1 MAFGGC
7 ALTPST
13 PSWFT
18 AEMIDELRTQQEY
31 ADFVAARYAGMI
43 GDAASAAT
51 YYRRASE
58 SSPDDP
64 GLLERATLSTLASGD
79 VKEAIRIS
87 KAAKARVSDESPSAE
102 LALIVDD
109 IASGRIKSAEARLK
123 KPVLG
128 ALNIDLAAFL
138 SAWLTAVDNA
148 DAGVLEVDALPGR
161 RMIAGEQ
168 AALKALILMN
178 AGRDEDAMVSFRHA
192 LRLPLAS
199 RDQVAV
205 LGASL
210 AASRGKIDDA
220 RDMIEL
226 VSVDGETGAGA
237 GRLLADLDAGKKI
250 ARPKVDARRGAA
262 LAIYIISGTNL
273 VRSSPDLSALRHAL
287 ALHLDPDLAVAR
299 LALAE
304 AYARQDRPDDAIAA
318 LHRVPDSSAWAAD
331 ALMEEAAILSDHD
344 MTPEALAVADRALA
358 LGERRELV
366 LRAGDLNRIAGRMD
380 VARKLYDRIVTNDA
394 ARGLTDWRVLFARAT
409 VRSETGD
416 WPGAEAD
423 LNAALAIE
431 PDRPE
436 LLNYLGYGWINRGER
451 MPEGLALIKRAA
463 EARPDQGYILDS
475 LGWAYFRLGQY
486 DVAVEHLERA
496 AELSPTESE
505 IIEHLGDA
513 YWRAGR
519 TVEAKFEWKA
529 ALGLKPTPTNEAAL
543 RTKLDRGLP
552 ISPGASLASRP

>member
-1 MAFGGC
+1 M
-7 ALTPST
+7 L
-13 PSWFT
+13 
-18 AEMIDELRTQQEY
+18 DELRTQQEY
-31 ADFVAARYAGMI
+31 ADFIAARYAGMI
-43 GDAASAAT
+43 GDAASAAA

-64 GLLERATLSTLASGD
+64 GLLERAALSTLASGD

-87 KAAKARVSDESPSAE
+87 KAATTRVSDEAPSAE

-109 IASGRIKSAEARLK
+109 IAAGRIRSAETRLK

-128 ALNIDLAAFL
+128 ALNLDLAGFL

-148 DAGVLEVDALPGR
+148 DAGVVEVDALPGR
-161 RMIAGEQ
+161 RMVAGEQ
-168 AALKALILMN
+168 AALKAVILMN
-178 AGRDEDAMVSFRHA
+178 AGRDDDAMVSFRHA

-210 AASRGKIDDA
+210 AASRGTVEDA
-220 RDMIEL
+220 RELIEL

-237 GRLLADLDAGKKI
+237 ARLLADIDAGRKI
-250 ARPKVDARRGAA
+250 ARPKMDARRGAA

-304 AYARQDRPDDAIAA
+304 AYARQERPDDAIAA
-318 LHRVPDSSAWAAD
+318 LRGVPDGSAWAGD
-331 ALMEEAAILSDHD
+331 ARMEEATLLNAQERV
-344 MTPEALAVADRALA
+344 PEALAAADRALE
-358 LGERRELV
+358 LGKRRELV
-366 LRAGDLNRIAGRMD
+366 LRAGDLNRIAERMD
-380 VARKLYDRIVTNDA
+380 VARKLYDQVISSDA
-394 ARGLTDWRVLFARAT
+394 ARGLSDWRVLFARAT

-436 LLNYLGYGWINRGER
+436 LLNYLGYGWVNRGER
-451 MPEGLALIKRAA
+451 MNEGLALIRRAA
-463 EARPDQGYILDS
+463 DARPDQGYIIDS
-475 LGWAYFRLGQY
+475 LGWAYFKLGQY
-486 DVAVEHLERA
+486 DVAVQHLERA
-496 AELSPTESE
+496 AELAPTQSE
-505 IIEHLGDA
+505 IIGHLGDA

-519 TVEAKFEWKA
+519 TFEAKFQWI
-529 ALGLKPTPTNEAAL
+529 AAL
-543 RTKLDRGLP
+543 RLKPDPEHEAELRARLDRGLP
-552 ISPGASLASRP
+552 TSPGAALASRP

>member
-1 MAFGGC
+1 M
-7 ALTPST
+7 L
-13 PSWFT
+13 
-18 AEMIDELRTQQEY
+18 DELRTQQEY

-43 GDAASAAT
+43 GDAASAAA

-58 SSPDDP
+58 SSPEDS

-109 IASGRIKSAEARLK
+109 IAGGRIKSAEARLK

-138 SAWLTAVDNA
+138 SAWLTATDNA
-148 DAGVLEVDALPGR
+148 DAGVVEVDALPGR

-178 AGRDEDAMVSFRHA
+178 AGRDDDAMVSFRHA

-210 AASRGKIDDA
+210 AASRGMITDA
-220 RDMIEL
+220 RELIEL
-226 VSVDGETGAGA
+226 VSVDGETSAGA
-237 GRLLADLDAGKKI
+237 TRLLADLDAGKKI
-250 ARPKVDARRGAA
+250 ARPKMDARRGAA
-262 LAIYIISGTNL
+262 LAVYIISGTNL

-287 ALHLDPDLAVAR
+287 ALHLDPELAVAQ

-304 AYARQDRPDDAIAA
+304 AYARQDRPDDAIAV
-318 LHRVPDSSAWAAD
+318 LRNVPDASAWGAD
-331 ALMEEAAILSDHD
+331 ARMEEAAILSEHD
-344 MTPEALAVADRALA
+344 MTPEALAAADRALALA
-358 LGERRELV
+358 LGERRELA

-380 VARKLYDRIVTNDA
+380 VARKLYDRVITNDA
-394 ARGLTDWRVLFARAT
+394 ARGLSDWRVLFARAT

-505 IIEHLGDA
+505 IIAHLGDA

-529 ALGLKPTPTNEAAL
+529 ALDLKPDPVIEAEL

-552 ISPGASLASRP
+552 IAPGAALASRP

>member
-1 MAFGGC
+1 
-7 ALTPST
+7 
-13 PSWFT
+13 
-18 AEMIDELRTQQEY
+18 MIDELRTQQEY

-43 GDAASAAT
+43 GDAASAAA

-58 SSPDDP
+58 SSPEDS

-109 IASGRIKSAEARLK
+109 IASGRINSAEARLK

-148 DAGVLEVDALPGR
+148 DAGVIEVDALPGR

-168 AALKALILMN
+168 AALKALILMK
-178 AGRDEDAMVSFRHA
+178 AGRDDEAMVSFRHA

-199 RDQVAV
+199 RDQMAV

-210 AASRGKIDDA
+210 AASRGMTTDA
-220 RDMIEL
+220 RELIEL

-237 GRLLADLDAGKKI
+237 ARLLADLDAGKKI
-250 ARPKVDARRGAA
+250 ERPKMDARRGAA

-287 ALHLDPDLAVAR
+287 VLHLDPDLAAAR

-318 LHRVPDSSAWAAD
+318 LRKVPDASAWGAD
-331 ALMEEAAILSDHD
+331 ARMEEAAILSEHD
-344 MTPEALAVADRALA
+344 MTPEALAAADRALA

-380 VARKLYDRIVTNDA
+380 VARKLYDRVVTDDA
-394 ARGLTDWRVLFARAT
+394 SRGLTDWRVLFARAT

-513 YWRAGR
+513 YWRVGR

-529 ALGLKPTPTNEAAL
+529 ALRLKPTPVNEAAL

-552 ISPGASLASRP
+552 MPPGASLASRP

>member
-1 MAFGGC
+1 M
-7 ALTPST
+7 L
-13 PSWFT
+13 
-18 AEMIDELRTQQEY
+18 EELRTQQEY
-31 ADFVAARYAGMI
+31 SDFIAARYAGMI
-43 GDAASAAT
+43 GDAASAAA

-58 SSPDDP
+58 FSPDDS
-64 GLLERATLSTLASGD
+64 GLLERAALSTLASGD

-87 KAAKARVSDESPSAE
+87 RASATRVADEAPSAE

-109 IASGRIKSAEARLK
+109 IATGRIKSAEARLK

-128 ALNIDLAAFL
+128 ALNLDLAAFL

-148 DAGVLEVDALPGR
+148 DAGVVEVDTLPGR

-168 AALKALILMN
+168 AALKAVILMH
-178 AGRDEDAMVSFRHA
+178 AGRDDEAMVSFQHA

-199 RDQVAV
+199 RDHVAV
-205 LGASL
+205 LAASL
-210 AASRGKIDDA
+210 AASRDRIADA
-220 RDMIEL
+220 RDVIEL
-226 VSVDGETGAGA
+226 VSADGETGAGA
-237 GRLLADLDAGKKI
+237 TRLLADIDAGKKI
-250 ARPKVDARRGAA
+250 ARPRMDARKGAA
-262 LAIYIISGTNL
+262 LAIYVISGTNL

-304 AYARQDRPDDAIAA
+304 AYARQVRPDDAIAA
-318 LHRVPDSSAWAAD
+318 LRSVPDGSAWAGD
-331 ALMEEAAILSDHD
+331 ARMEEAALLNAQEHV
-344 MTPEALAVADRALA
+344 PEALAAADQALM
-358 LGERRELV
+358 LGKRRELM
-366 LRAGDLNRIAGRMD
+366 LRAGDLNRIVSRMD
-380 VARKLYDRIVTNDA
+380 VARKLYDQVISDDA

-416 WPGAEAD
+416 WSGAEAD

-451 MPEGLALIKRAA
+451 MTEGLALIRRAA
-463 EARPDQGYILDS
+463 DARPDQGYIIDS
-475 LGWAYFRLGQY
+475 LGWAYFKLGQY
-486 DVAVEHLERA
+486 DVAVQHLERA
-496 AELSPTESE
+496 AELAPTQSE

-519 TVEAKFEWKA
+519 TTEAKFEWTA
-529 ALGLKPTPTNEAAL
+529 ALRLKPDPLSEAEL
-543 RTKLDRGLP
+543 RTKLDKGLP
-552 ISPGASLASRP
+552 TSPGASLASRP

>member
-1 MAFGGC
+1 
-7 ALTPST
+7 
-13 PSWFT
+13 
-18 AEMIDELRTQQEY
+18 MIEGLRTQQEY

-58 SSPDDP
+58 SSPQDP

-148 DAGVLEVDALPGR
+148 DAGVVEVDMLPGR

-168 AALKALILMN
+168 AALKAVILMN
-178 AGRDEDAMVSFRHA
+178 AGRDDEAAASFRHA

-205 LGASL
+205 LGAGL
-210 AASRGKIDDA
+210 EASRGKIADA
-220 RDMIEL
+220 RDMIGL
-226 VSVDGETGAGA
+226 VSVDGEAGAGA
-237 GRLLADLDAGKKI
+237 TRLLADIDAGKKI
-250 ARPKVDARRGAA
+250 ARPKMDARRGAA

-287 ALHLDPDLAVAR
+287 ALHLDPELAVAR
-299 LALAE
+299 IALAE
-304 AYARQDRPDDAIAA
+304 AYARQDRPEDAIAV
-318 LHRVPDSSAWAAD
+318 LRSVPDASAWAGD
-331 ALMEEAAILSDHD
+331 ARMEEAALLSEHD
-344 MTPEALAVADRALA
+344 MAAEALAVADKALA
-358 LGERRELV
+358 LDKRRELV
-366 LRAGDLNRIAGRMD
+366 LRAGDLNRIADRMD
-380 VARKLYDRIVTNDA
+380 VARKLYDEVVANDA
-394 ARGLTDWRVLFARAT
+394 ARGLSDWRVLFARAT

-423 LNAALAIE
+423 LKAALAIE

-451 MPEGLALIKRAA
+451 MTDGLALIKRAA
-463 EARPDQGYILDS
+463 EARPDQGYIVDS

-505 IIEHLGDA
+505 ILAHLGDA

-519 TVEAKFEWKA
+519 TVDARFEWQA
-529 ALGLKPTPTNEAAL
+529 ALGLKPDPVHEAEL
-543 RTKLDRGLP
+543 RTKLVSGLP
-552 ISPGASLASRP
+552 VLPGAKLASRP